1 MQISDTSPKLWL
13 QYSSNN
19 DFFPESIEFLQK
31 IWFVNIL
38 CIDMY
43 VKYSFQKMSRAT
55 LVQGAEIDTY
65 DNDHMI
71 NDTFFV
77 HKITIPRETSITRA
91 LVYIKL
97 NQKKSMSAQDIISF
111 VKSIPMVS
119 LLLFWFLSFLIP
131 WTVGKVLQFVN
142 LIAFLIFLLYF
153 AYKFIR
159 HLLTLTSNKNTA
171 VQDHSVTYIN
181 PYDLKIFTK
190 EVKQKI
196 EELKDS
202 GVTDIAID
210 RNNLYFKQ
218 DLIDTTDRTVVWELL
233 GQIKPFDEERKRKTM
248 EKMIEIFWNPDFLA
262 LFKEENAN

>member
-159 HLLTLTSNKNTA
+159 HLLTLTRNKNTA

-181 PYDLKIFTK
+181 PYDLK
-190 EVKQKI
+190 
-196 EELKDS
+196 
-202 GVTDIAID
+202 ID

-262 LFKEENAN
+262 LFKEENAS

>member
-97 NQKKSMSAQDIISF
+97 NQK
-111 VKSIPMVS
+111 
-119 LLLFWFLSFLIP
+119 
-131 WTVGKVLQFVN
+131 
-142 LIAFLIFLLYF
+142 
-153 AYKFIR
+153 
-159 HLLTLTSNKNTA
+159 
-171 VQDHSVTYIN
+171 
-181 PYDLKIFTK
+181 
-190 EVKQKI
+190 QK
-196 EELKDS
+196 
-202 GVTDIAID
+202 AID
-210 RNNLYFKQ
+210 CLESFQRQ
-218 DLIDTTDRTVVWELL
+218 GMRSPAVSDLLDKLR
-233 GQIKPFDEERKRKTM
+233 GNKPVF
-248 EKMIEIFWNPDFLA
+248 
-262 LFKEENAN
+262 

>member
-97 NQKKSMSAQDIISF
+97 NQKKSLIINI
-111 VKSIPMVS
+111 K
-119 LLLFWFLSFLIP
+119 
-131 WTVGKVLQFVN
+131 KQC
-142 LIAFLIFLLYF
+142 
-153 AYKFIR
+153 
-159 HLLTLTSNKNTA
+159 
-171 VQDHSVTYIN
+171 
-181 PYDLKIFTK
+181 KIHYYHPT
-190 EVKQKI
+190 Q
-196 EELKDS
+196 
-202 GVTDIAID
+202 
-210 RNNLYFKQ
+210 
-218 DLIDTTDRTVVWELL
+218 
-233 GQIKPFDEERKRKTM
+233 
-248 EKMIEIFWNPDFLA
+248 KMINTTWLIIVL
-262 LFKEENAN
+262 